1 MDDARLIVEVGHTL
15 WGRTW
20 KAPMAEAVRH
30 EKGIVADWASGRIP
44 VPAGVWSELPELMR
58 QRRHEFDELA
68 PRIQRA
74 HDAALKRTV
83 EETRLGRAVGQENLR
98 AIGDPQHPVRL
109 PEGFAPR
116 PVATP
121 DLTGPNDEWILLPT
135 GRQLGLRS
143 DGLYPFPEEFQ
154 VLRSARALDVNQRRM
169 SADPAVFGSQ
179 MAIH

>member
-1 MDDARLIVEVGHTL
+1 MTGNLTPIAYTARN
-15 WGRTW
+15 
-20 KAPMAEAVRH
+20 
-30 EKGIVADWASGRIP
+30 AS
-44 VPAGVWSELPELMR
+44 VPQQAG
-58 QRRHEFDELA
+58 
-68 PRIQRA
+68 
-74 HDAALKRTV
+74 AL
-83 EETRLGRAVGQENLR
+83 
-98 AIGDPQHPVRL
+98 RL

-169 SADPAVFGSQ
+169 IADPAVFGSQ